1 MPREHDD
8 DLEITTVPGGDG
20 VAIATAIATGLERIA
35 TVLERGLK
43 ELRAVT
49 PPERDRPIHT
59 TCKAPAPPRRQRRS
73 LSG

>member
-20 VAIATAIATGLERIA
+20 VSIAAAIATGLERIA

-43 ELRAVT
+43 ELREVT
-49 PPERDRPIHT
+49 QPERDRPIHT
-59 TCKAPAPPRRQRRS
+59 TCKAPAPPRRRR
-73 LSG
+73 